1 MLARQS
7 RPMEK
12 SSPDFVFMP
21 LWQATQRSE
30 VRNSGVEDEFPLPPR
45 TQVAEAVNNVRTA
58 MEPQR
63 IFCIYQPSLSF
74 PSNQSQST

>member
-7 RPMEK
+7 RPIEK
-12 SSPDFVFMP
+12 SSPDFVLMP

-45 TQVAEAVNNVRTA
+45 THVAEAVTNDTNT
-58 MEPQR
+58 MELQR
-63 IFCIYQPSLSF
+63 IFRITSPR
-74 PSNQSQST
+74 